1 MDNIQIK
8 SDLIEQLIKISKEAG
23 QAILEVYKT
32 NFDHQIKEDLSPL
45 TKADILSHNI
55 ICERLEALTP
65 GIPILSEESC
75 NIPLSIR
82 SQWNQYWLIDP
93 LDGTKEFL
101 KKNDEFTVNI
111 ALMKNNKPIFG
122 LINTPV
128 SKEIYWGSQ
137 NHGSNFID
145 TEGNISKIKTSEK
158 IGKSLRIVTSRS
170 HPSEKLNT
178 YLKKIDNYKIISRGS
193 SLKFCL
199 VASGKADIYPRFGP
213 TSEWDIAAGEA
224 IVKFAGGEIIK
235 LDGKSMTYNLK
246 DSLLNPEFIVSAN
259 KNISQKLLSL
269 MK

>member
-1 MDNIQIK
+1 MEDIQIK
-8 SDLIEQLIKISKEAG
+8 LDLIEQLIEISKEAG
-23 QAILEVYKT
+23 KAILDIYNT
-32 NFDHQIKEDLSPL
+32 DFDYQLKEDLSPL
-45 TKADILSHNI
+45 TKADTLSNNI
-55 ICERLEALTP
+55 ICEGLKALTP
-65 GIPILSEESC
+65 NTPILSEENSD
-75 NIPLSIR
+75 IPFNIR
-82 SQWNQYWLIDP
+82 SVWKQYWLVDP
-93 LDGTKEFL
+93 LDGTKEFI
-101 KKNDEFTVNI
+101 KRNGEFTVNI
-111 ALMKNNKPIFG
+111 ALIENNIPIFG
-122 LINTPV
+122 LINAPV
-128 SKEIYWGSQ
+128 FKEIYWGSQ
-137 NHGSNFID
+137 NHGSNLID
-145 TEGNISKIKTSEK
+145 TEGNTSKIRTSEK

-178 YLKKIDNYKIISRGS
+178 YLKKIDNYKIIPRGS

-235 LDGKSMTYNLK
+235 LDGKPMTYNLK